1 MQFDRPLPGQSLT
14 QEPKSAPYERPPEV
28 VDPVVA
34 LDGHLRSLSRP
45 EAIEEI
51 VFFLDVMEVPIVT
64 LTEGVLRAA
73 VLDGKH
79 SVDVSL
85 IIAHVVHEFIRGV
98 AEAAGIE
105 YDEGIIDEEGEAAKT
120 YERNILRAKKHMRRK
135 GISTESIDKTEQMLA
150 SSVDE
155 EQPVED
161 NTEQEVASAE
171 QAEMDAEKGLM
182 ARG

>member
-1 MQFDRPLPGQSLT
+1 
-14 QEPKSAPYERPPEV
+14 
-28 VDPVVA
+28 
-34 LDGHLRSLSRP
+34 
-45 EAIEEI
+45 
-51 VFFLDVMEVPIVT
+51 
-64 LTEGVLRAA
+64 
-73 VLDGKH
+73 
-79 SVDVSL
+79 
-85 IIAHVVHEFIRGV
+85 
-98 AEAAGIE
+98 
-105 YDEGIIDEEGEAAKT
+105 
-120 YERNILRAKKHMRRK
+120 MRRK